1 MVSSVFG
8 VRKYMSKLVPISDYF
23 HILVSLILIYYYI
36 YWIGCKPKQNY
47 DVLQYKSRDYH

>member
-47 DVLQYKSRDYH
+47 DVLQYKSRD